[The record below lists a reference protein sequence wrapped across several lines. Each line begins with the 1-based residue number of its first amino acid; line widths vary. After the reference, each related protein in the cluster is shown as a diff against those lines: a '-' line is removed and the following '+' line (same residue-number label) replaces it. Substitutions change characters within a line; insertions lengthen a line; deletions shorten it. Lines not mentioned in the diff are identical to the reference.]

1 MHTPPRLGSAAAV
14 VGAIFVV
21 VGTILHPSAA
31 DPADSAAAFSEYAA
45 DRLWTASHLIQF
57 FGVAFMFLGL
67 VALAD
72 TLRGETTGWLARLGV
87 HTAVAAFAAT
97 AILQAVDGVAL
108 KIMVDVWANAATDQK
123 QASYLA
129 ALAVR
134 QIEIGTAS
142 STAILFGAA
151 VILFATAVVISVR
164 YPSWLGWLGIAG
176 GTGTIAAGI
185 LNVFAGFSAIE
196 MNVAMPS
203 NLTLVIWIGLIGAFM
218 WRRT

>member
-1 MHTPPRLGSAAAV
+1 LHTPPKLGSAAAI
-14 VGAIFVV
+14 VGAIFLV
-21 VGTILHPSAA
+21 VGTILHPSGA

-45 DRLWTASHLIQF
+45 DRLWTTSHLTQF
-57 FGVAFMFLGL
+57 FGVVFMFLGL

-72 TLRGETTGWLARLGV
+72 TLRDEPTGWLARLGV
-87 HTAVAAFAAT
+87 HTAVAALAAT

-108 KIMVDVWANAATDQK
+108 KAIVDVWANATADQK
-123 QASYLA
+123 QSSYLA

-151 VILFATAVVISVR
+151 VLLLAIAVIMSAK
-164 YPSWLGWLGIAG
+164 YPDWLGWLGVAGGIGTIAG
-176 GTGTIAAGI
+176 GMLSAFT
-185 LNVFAGFSAIE
+185 GFSAVE

-203 NLTLVIWIGLIGAFM
+203 NLMLVIWLGLMGAFM
-218 WRRT
+218 WRQT